1 MKCAL
6 PECDKEASYRTLC
19 CCIAHSRRFGGLVS
33 KGFLPKLEKPKVAL
47 IKREPG
53 RKPPKQYKDRSPES
67 QAKWISY
74 LAERRKKR
82 DKSCPPWADKNKI
95 QEIYIE
101 AKRLTQET
109 GIPHEVDHIIPS
121 THPLVCGLHVE
132 TNLQV
137 LTKSDNRK
145 KFNNFQIWKD

>member
-6 PECDKEASYRTLC
+6 PDCDKESSYRTLC
-19 CCIAHSRRFGGLVS
+19 CCAAHSRRYGGLVS
-33 KGFLPKLEKPKVAL
+33 KGILPKIEKPF
-47 IKREPG
+47 IEPLQ
-53 RKPPKQYKDRSPES
+53 RAKLKNPKPYKDRSPES

-74 LAERRKKR
+74 LVERRKKR

-95 QEIYIE
+95 QEIYIK
-101 AKRLTQET
+101 AKMLSEET

-121 THPLVCGLHVE
+121 THPMVCGLHVE

-137 LTKSDNRK
+137 LTKSQNRK
-145 KFNNFQIWKD
+145 KFNTFEA